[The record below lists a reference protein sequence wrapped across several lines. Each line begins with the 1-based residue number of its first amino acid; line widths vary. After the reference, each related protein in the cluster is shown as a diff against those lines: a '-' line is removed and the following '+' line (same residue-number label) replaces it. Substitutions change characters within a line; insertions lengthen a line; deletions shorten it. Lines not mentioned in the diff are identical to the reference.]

1 MDQSCVGAFLTN
13 LRAFDA
19 WLGGI
24 IQSLFPW
31 PAVILF
37 VLLYPP
43 LRRALAIAFANML
56 STLHSLKV
64 AGMELTLD
72 PEAAQAMA
80 AKSTVVVQNAYE
92 HEADDEVRR
101 RRVWEKFTWIVEQAV
116 RPLAQSPDAGF
127 RSTIHIKDILQPD
140 TLYQLVEY
148 YHAAEPSDPHKTRG
162 RRISIRAGIGGRAWR
177 LKEPLYANVPDDVR
191 ELVEHWGMTSIEAA
205 ALAEHGRQS
214 FAVIPVYPQDHPR
227 YPSDDPA
234 ALIFIDAKQRGLFDA
249 TPIERLNDNINAA
262 ARDNG
267 FIASLVQVTRA
278 LAEDFQSQTQ

>member
-1 MDQSCVGAFLTN
+1 
-13 LRAFDA
+13 
-19 WLGGI
+19 
-24 IQSLFPW
+24 
-31 PAVILF
+31 

-101 RRVWEKFTWIVEQAV
+101 RRVWEKFTWIVEHAV
-116 RPLAQSPDAGF
+116 RPLAQPPNAGF
-127 RSTIHIKDILQPD
+127 RSTIHIKDILQPE

-148 YHAAEPSDPHKTRG
+148 YHAAESSEAYKTRG

-177 LKEPLYANVPDDVR
+177 LKKPLYADVPDDVT
-191 ELVEHWGMTSIEAA
+191 ELVEHWGMTSNEAA
-205 ALAEHGRQS
+205 TLVAHGRQS
-214 FAVIPVYPQDHPR
+214 FAVIPLYSQDHQR
-227 YPSDDPA
+227 YRSDDPD
-234 ALIFIDAKQRGLFDA
+234 ALIFIDAKQRCLFGA
-249 TPIERLNDNINAA
+249 APIDKLNDKIIDKLSANINAA

-267 FIASLVQVTRA
+267 LIASLVQVTRA